1 MPSASASR
9 AASCIGAPRSPPL
22 IRTALLGPALSSN
35 PCPSGPRQ
43 LMRSPDRMSRSW
55 AVPAPTALSTTSM
68 RSPST
73 PYTEKGRRSNGPGLQ
88 PRLTNWPARTEEAIS
103 GAVIDRTHMP
113 RATSRLAVISA
124 LSRNTLSP
132 LHDRSHLHLLGCR
145 GRGFE
150 QRGRGVKRGQAGN
163 AALDCGASDLEAVL
177 ENRPTGHP
185 AVCVDVRHGV
195 DDQVDL
201 AACDDVEDRWALL
214 ADFGHHLWREA
225 GALQRSRGAVRGD
238 KPASH
243 LDQARDDREDL
254 GFVDVGDRQQHGA
267 AAPDLD

>member
-9 AASCIGAPRSPPL
+9 AASCIGAPPRPQL

-55 AVPAPTALSTTSM
+55 AVPTPTALSTTSM

-103 GAVIDRTHMP
+103 GAVIDITHIP
-113 RATSRLAVISA
+113 RATSRRAVIGA

-132 LHDRSHLHLLGCR
+132 LHDRAHLHLLRRRRR
-145 GRGFE
+145 GLE
-150 QRGRGVKRGQAGN
+150 QGRRSVQRCQAWD
-163 AALDCGASDLEAVL
+163 APLDGGAPDLEAVL
-177 ENRPTGHP
+177 ENRSARH
-185 AVCVDVRHGV
+185 ACFRVDVRHRV

-201 AACDDVEDRWALL
+201 ASRDDVENCRAFL
-214 ADFGHHLWREA
+214 ADLGHDLGGEARALERPRRAVSGDEPAAHLH
-225 GALQRSRGAVRGD
+225 Q
-238 KPASH
+238 P
-243 LDQARDDREDL
+243 RDDRKDL
-254 GFVDVGDRQQHGA
+254 RLVSVE
-267 AAPDLD
+267 